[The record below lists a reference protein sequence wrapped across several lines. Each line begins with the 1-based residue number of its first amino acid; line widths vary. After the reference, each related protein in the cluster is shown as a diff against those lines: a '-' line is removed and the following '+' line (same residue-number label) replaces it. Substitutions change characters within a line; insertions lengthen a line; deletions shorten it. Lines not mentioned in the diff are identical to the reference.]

1 MEEMDVV
8 RSLAALAQP
17 VRLQVFR
24 ALVVAGHGGLTPGS
38 LVESLNVPATSLS
51 FHLKELVHSGL
62 VSQERDGRH
71 LIYRATFDRMDA
83 LIGYLTENCCQGQAC
98 IVESATACSC

>member
-1 MEEMDVV
+1 
-8 RSLAALAQP
+8 
-17 VRLQVFR
+17 
-24 ALVVAGHGGLTPGS
+24 LTPGS

-83 LIGYLTENCCQGQAC
+83 LIGYLTENCCQGSEHC
-98 IVESATACSC
+98 LTTSATGCAC